1 MPRKRFQCYPDLTAF
16 TSFLD
21 EHGGIITPEV
31 LAKAIRK
38 HRGNSGYNLKLCER
52 YEVLEEGVPIF
63 RRKPRFAD
71 DNGTQLNNRL
81 NNDFFSSRPTRAC
94 ELKSPSAPAAPSRPT
109 RVCRLKLYRDLQIKV
124 KPQYSEFTNNS
135 QDKKW
140 HDRKAA
146 SNLKKEAA

>member
-1 MPRKRFQCYPDLTAF
+1 MEIKSASRPTRACELKCTTRCDRRRTGPSRPTRACELKSRLFQGSHIL
-16 TSFLD
+16 
-21 EHGGIITPEV
+21 
-31 LAKAIRK
+31 
-38 HRGNSGYNLKLCER
+38 
-52 YEVLEEGVPIF
+52 LE
-63 RRKPRFAD
+63 
-71 DNGTQLNNRL
+71 
-81 NNDFFSSRPTRAC
+81 SRPTRAC